1 MPCDSDVQVNLYPG
15 KRACHVTCGPCLA
28 IVFIGGV
35 FLWNFSTRRLI
46 DCVVQ
51 VNGTKISYSS
61 FLDSVNARIRN
72 WYDQNPEAELTD
84 DQRKEIK
91 SQVLNSLIQE
101 QLLLQETKKYGIY
114 VSQSEVI
121 NTIRSLPQFQREG
134 KFEPRL
140 YFYILQNYFR
150 IEPAVYETQIKRVI
164 ANQKMRD
171 FIISSVKVTDQEV
184 KDEYERRK
192 IKDKEEEDFKKDLL
206 QEKKILF
213 YREWLFSLYQK
224 AKIINNL
231 DKIEKGS

>member
-1 MPCDSDVQVNLYPG
+1 MMNFLRKNVKTFLWSI
-15 KRACHVTCGPCLA
+15 A
-28 IVFIGGV
+28 IAFIGGV

-51 VNGTKISYSS
+51 VNGTKVSYSS
-61 FLDSVNARIRN
+61 FLESVNMRIRN
-72 WYDQNPEAELTD
+72 WYDQNPQAELSD

-91 SQVLNSLIQE
+91 SEVLNAFIQE
-101 QLLLQETKKYGIY
+101 QLLIQEARKYGIY

-134 KFEPRL
+134 KFDPQL

-150 IEPAVYETQIKRVI
+150 TEPAVYEAQIKQLI
-164 ANQKMRD
+164 INQKVRD
-171 FIISSVKVTDQEV
+171 FIISTIKVTDQEV

-192 IKDKEEEDFKKDLL
+192 MKEKTEDFKESFL
-206 QEKKILF
+206 QEKKVLF
-213 YREWLFSLYQK
+213 YRQWLLSLYQK

>member
-1 MPCDSDVQVNLYPG
+1 MMNFLRKNVKTFLWCI
-15 KRACHVTCGPCLA
+15 A
-28 IVFIGGV
+28 IAFIGGV

-46 DCVVQ
+46 DSAVS
-51 VNGTKISYSS
+51 VNGTKISYSF
-61 FLDSVNARIRN
+61 FLDSVNARVRN
-72 WYDQNPEAELTD
+72 WYDQNPEGELTD
-84 DQRKEIK
+84 EQRKEIK
-91 SQVLNSLIQE
+91 SEVLNSLIQE
-101 QLLLQETKKYGIY
+101 QLLLQEAKKYGIY

-134 KFEPRL
+134 KFDPQL
-140 YFYILQNYFR
+140 YFYILKNYFR
-150 IEPAVYETQIKRVI
+150 TEPAVYENQVKLIIT
-164 ANQKMRD
+164 NQKMRD
-171 FIISSVKVTDQEV
+171 FIISSVKITDQEV
-184 KDEYERRK
+184 KDEYARRK

>member
-1 MPCDSDVQVNLYPG
+1 MMNFLRKNVKIFLWC
-15 KRACHVTCGPCLA
+15 
-28 IVFIGGV
+28 IVIAFVGGV

-61 FLDSVNARIRN
+61 FLDSVNRRVRN
-72 WYDQNPEAELTD
+72 WYDQNPEGELSD
-84 DQRKEIK
+84 DQRREIK
-91 SQVLNSLIQE
+91 SEVLNSLVQE
-101 QLLLQETKKYGIY
+101 QLLLQEAKRYGIY

-121 NTIRSLPQFQREG
+121 NTIRSLPQFQREE
-134 KFEPRL
+134 KFDPRL
-140 YFYILQNYFR
+140 YFYILQNYLR
-150 IEPAVYETQIKRVI
+150 TEPAVYETQIKRVI
-164 ANQKMRD
+164 TNQKMRE

-192 IKDKEEEDFKKDLL
+192 IKEEEEDFKKDFL
-206 QEKKILF
+206 QEKKILL
-213 YREWLFSLYQK
+213 YRQWLLSLYQK

>member
-1 MPCDSDVQVNLYPG
+1 MMNFLRKNVKTFLWCI
-15 KRACHVTCGPCLA
+15 A
-28 IVFIGGV
+28 IAFIGGV

-46 DCVVQ
+46 DSVVS

-72 WYDQNPEAELTD
+72 WYDQNPEGELTD

-91 SQVLNSLIQE
+91 SEVLNSLIQE
-101 QLLLQETKKYGIY
+101 QLLLQEAKKYGIY

-134 KFEPRL
+134 KFDPQL

-150 IEPAVYETQIKRVI
+150 TEPAVYENQVKLLIT
-164 ANQKMRD
+164 NQKMRD

-184 KDEYERRK
+184 KDEYARRK
-192 IKDKEEEDFKKDLL
+192 IKDKEENFKKDLL

>member
-1 MPCDSDVQVNLYPG
+1 MMNFLRKNVKTFLWSI
-15 KRACHVTCGPCLA
+15 A
-28 IVFIGGV
+28 IAFIGGV

-51 VNGTKISYSS
+51 VNGTKVSYSS
-61 FLDSVNARIRN
+61 FLESVNMRIRN
-72 WYDQNPEAELTD
+72 WYDQNPQAELSD

-91 SQVLNSLIQE
+91 SEVLNAFIQE
-101 QLLLQETKKYGIY
+101 QLLIQEARKYGIY

-134 KFEPRL
+134 KFEPQL

-150 IEPAVYETQIKRVI
+150 TEPAVYEAQIKQLI
-164 ANQKMRD
+164 INQKVRD
-171 FIISSVKVTDQEV
+171 FIISTIKVTDQEV

-192 IKDKEEEDFKKDLL
+192 MKEKTEDFKESFL
-206 QEKKILF
+206 QEKKVLF
-213 YREWLFSLYQK
+213 YRQWLLSLYQK

>member
-1 MPCDSDVQVNLYPG
+1 MMMNFLRKNVKTFLWCI
-15 KRACHVTCGPCLA
+15 A
-28 IVFIGGV
+28 IAFIGGV

-46 DCVVQ
+46 DCVVR
-51 VNGTKISYSS
+51 VNGTKIPYSS
-61 FLDSVNARIRN
+61 FLDSLNMRIRN
-72 WYDQNPEAELTD
+72 WYDQNPEEELTD
-84 DQRKEIK
+84 EQRREIK
-91 SQVLNSLIQE
+91 SGVLNSLIQE
-101 QLLLQETKKYGIY
+101 QLLLQEAKKYRIH

-150 IEPAVYETQIKRVI
+150 TEPAVYENQIKRVI
-164 ANQKMRD
+164 TNQKMRD

-192 IKDKEEEDFKKDLL
+192 IKEKEEDFKKDFL

-213 YREWLFSLYQK
+213 YRQWLLSLYQK

>member
-1 MPCDSDVQVNLYPG
+1 MMNFLRKNVKAFLWCI
-15 KRACHVTCGPCLA
+15 A

-46 DCVVQ
+46 DSVVR
-51 VNGTKISYSS
+51 VNGTKIPYSS

-72 WYDQNPEAELTD
+72 WYDQNPEGELTD
-84 DQRKEIK
+84 EQRREIK
-91 SQVLNSLIQE
+91 SEVLNSLIQE
-101 QLLLQETKKYGIY
+101 ELLLQEAKKYGIH

-140 YFYILQNYFR
+140 YFYVLQNYFR
-150 IEPAVYETQIKRVI
+150 TEPAVYENQIKRVI
-164 ANQKMRD
+164 TNQKMRD

-192 IKDKEEEDFKKDLL
+192 IKEKEEDFKESFL
-206 QEKKILF
+206 QEKKVLF
-213 YREWLFSLYQK
+213 YRQWLFNLYQK

>member
-1 MPCDSDVQVNLYPG
+1 MMNFVRKNVKIFLWCI
-15 KRACHVTCGPCLA
+15 A
-28 IVFIGGV
+28 IAFIGGV

-51 VNGTKISYSS
+51 VNGTKIPYSS
-61 FLDSVNARIRN
+61 FLDSVNMRIRN
-72 WYDQNPEAELTD
+72 WYDQNPEGELSD
-84 DQRKEIK
+84 DQRREIK
-91 SQVLNSLIQE
+91 SEVLNSLVQE
-101 QLLLQETKKYGIY
+101 QLLLQEAKKYGIY
-114 VSQSEVI
+114 ASQSEVI
-121 NTIRSLPQFQREG
+121 NTIRSLPQFQKEG
-134 KFEPRL
+134 KFDPRL

-150 IEPAVYETQIKRVI
+150 TEPAVYETQIKRVI

-192 IKDKEEEDFKKDLL
+192 LKDKEEDFKKDFL

-213 YREWLFSLYQK
+213 YRQWLLSLYQK

-231 DKIEKGS
+231 DKIEGGS

>member
-1 MPCDSDVQVNLYPG
+1 MNFLRKNVKIFLWCV
-15 KRACHVTCGPCLA
+15 A

-61 FLDSVNARIRN
+61 FLDSVNMRIRN
-72 WYDQNPEAELTD
+72 WYDQNPEGELSD
-84 DQRKEIK
+84 DQRREIK
-91 SQVLNSLIQE
+91 SEVLNSLVQE
-101 QLLLQETKKYGIY
+101 QLLLQEAKKYGIH

-134 KFEPRL
+134 KFDPRL

-150 IEPAVYETQIKRVI
+150 TEPAVYESQIKRVI
-164 ANQKMRD
+164 TNQKMRD

-192 IKDKEEEDFKKDLL
+192 VKEKEEDFKKDFL
-206 QEKKILF
+206 QEKKVIF
-213 YREWLFSLYQK
+213 YRQWLLSLYQK